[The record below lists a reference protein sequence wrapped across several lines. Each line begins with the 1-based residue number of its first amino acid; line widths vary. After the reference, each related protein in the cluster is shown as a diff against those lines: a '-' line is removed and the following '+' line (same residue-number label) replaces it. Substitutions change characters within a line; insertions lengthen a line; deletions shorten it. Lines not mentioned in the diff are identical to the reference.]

1 MANGVEDLLT
11 MLYNMVQDAFSLP
24 FGADRCILDRDKV
37 LALIDEINNILPGD
51 LKQARSI
58 VEARNEVVNTAKR
71 EADAIKRQ
79 AADRARQLVSQEE
92 VLVVARQKAGDI
104 VQAAENKAR
113 DLRRTAN
120 EYVDNAL
127 KRAEET
133 LGAALTEMRSSR
145 AEFRTAS
152 DKRDPG

>member
-1 MANGVEDLLT
+1 
-11 MLYNMVQDAFSLP
+11 
-24 FGADRCILDRDKV
+24 
-37 LALIDEINNILPGD
+37 
-51 LKQARSI
+51 
-58 VEARNEVVNTAKR
+58 VEARNEVLNTAKR

-79 AADRARQLVSQEE
+79 AAERARQLISQED
-92 VLVVARQKAGDI
+92 VLRTARQKAGDI

-113 DLRRTAN
+113 DLRRTAS

-145 AEFRTAS
+145 TEFRAAS
-152 DKRDPG
+152 DKRDPA

>member
-1 MANGVEDLLT
+1 
-11 MLYNMVQDAFSLP
+11 
-24 FGADRCILDRDKV
+24 V

-92 VLVVARQKAGDI
+92 VLVVARQKANDI